1 MWIFKRHIPDHL
13 YVRSSGMPFSQE
25 IKIETYVRG
34 FKWAKMPIDYRA
46 RAGQVQRNTIGDG
59 IGNILQL
66 FKNRLQLGLRVV
78 KADVDKI
85 SRQWVQMDATR
96 DYKYANEWKKAA
108 LIQ

>member
-1 MWIFKRHIPDHL
+1 
-13 YVRSSGMPFSQE
+13 
-25 IKIETYVRG
+25 
-34 FKWAKMPIDYRA
+34 
-46 RAGQVQRNTIGDG
+46 
-59 IGNILQL
+59 
-66 FKNRLQLGLRVV
+66 V